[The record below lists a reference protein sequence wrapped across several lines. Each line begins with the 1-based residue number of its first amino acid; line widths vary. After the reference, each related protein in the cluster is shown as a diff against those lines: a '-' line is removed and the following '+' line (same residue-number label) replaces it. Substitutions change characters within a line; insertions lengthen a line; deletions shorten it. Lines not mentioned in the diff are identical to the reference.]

1 MRRIVRNLL
10 MVLAMCALESA
21 ASAQPAA
28 DLAAGVSG
36 LGATGGGSTL
46 PEFPPAMSIQDM
58 VRIRGQGSTPL
69 RGIGIVVGLRGTGD
83 SGQELALARPL
94 AEVHRNNGNPL
105 PDLAELAKA
114 KSAALVWL
122 SCEVPE
128 TGARTDDR
136 FDVTVSVMH
145 SASSLLGGELIIAP
159 LSGPLPGQ
167 GVFAMAAGPVT
178 VENTAVP
185 TVGRIRGGARMIRD
199 IPMPRIED
207 ELTLV
212 IDPQFR
218 GWTTARTI
226 AGEINGAA
234 VRLDDQTPAPPI
246 ARVIDDTTV
255 AVAIPPEERG
265 EPANFIARILS
276 TRLSPSLVDLPAQ
289 VIINERT
296 GAITC
301 TADVEISP
309 VAISYKDLVVTT
321 TTPVP
326 GMAPPPGTLQSR
338 SWFPLQTAGRASE
351 RARLADLIHAFDQ
364 LDIPAADRINII
376 TQIHASGRLHAKL
389 IVQ

>member
-1 MRRIVRNLL
+1 MRKIVRNLL
-10 MVLAMCALESA
+10 TVLAVCALESA

-28 DLAAGVSG
+28 APAGDAG
-36 LGATGGGSTL
+36 RL

-69 RGIGIVVGLRGTGD
+69 RGIGIVVGLKGTGD

-105 PDLAELAKA
+105 PDLAELTKA

-128 TGARTDDR
+128 TGGRADDR

-145 SASSLLGGELIIAP
+145 SASSLLGGELMIAP

-167 GVFAMAAGPVT
+167 GVFAMVAGPVT
-178 VENTAVP
+178 VENAAVP
-185 TVGRIRGGARMIRD
+185 TVGRIRGGARLIRD
-199 IPMPRIED
+199 IPMPKIGA
-207 ELTLV
+207 ELNLV

-226 AGEINGAA
+226 AGEINGGA

-255 AVAIPPEERG
+255 SVAIPPEERA

-321 TTPVP
+321 TTPAPGAAPVTPP
-326 GMAPPPGTLQSR
+326 GMPEDR

-351 RARLADLIHAFDQ
+351 RARLADLIQAFDQ

-389 IVQ
+389 VVQ